1 MIFNWNNEKNE
12 ELKLER
18 GVSFEQIVLLIQ
30 NGYVLD
36 ILEHLKKEK
45 YQNQILYIIDMD
57 NYAYVVPFIDKKG
70 ERFLKTIF
78 PSRKYTNI
86 YLRKKEKKDEI

>member
-1 MIFNWNNEKNE
+1 MVFNWSNEKNE
-12 ELKLER
+12 EIKRER
-18 GVSFEQIVLLIQ
+18 GVSFEQVVLLIQ

-36 ILEHLKKEK
+36 ILEHPKKEK
-45 YQNQILYIIDMD
+45 YQYQRLYVIDID

-78 PSRKYTNI
+78 SSRKYTKI
-86 YLRKKEKKDEI
+86 YLR